1 MNKKPN
7 GIVGNNMN
15 NYTTI
20 VGMEIHVELKTNSKM
35 FCGCKNDPFHA
46 SEPNIYTCPVCLG
59 MPGGLPVPNK
69 QAIEWTIMLAQALG
83 CQIAEV
89 SKFDRKNYFY
99 PDLAKGYQISQYDQP
114 IGRNGKLGKIRIR
127 RVHLEEDTGKLQHAT
142 VDGRKIT
149 LVDFNRSGVPLVE
162 IVTEA
167 DIRSG
172 EEAKIFLKELHK
184 IIRYLNISDANME
197 QGSMRL
203 EPNISVCQK
212 SKLKSQNSEEYILD
226 EDLPKYK
233 VEVKNINS
241 FNYVKKAIDFE
252 TKRHIE
258 LLEKGEIPVQ
268 ETRGWNEDK
277 GITFSQRRKEN
288 ADDYRYFPDPDIPP
302 LRIHNDQ
309 LSMINK
315 QIPEL
320 PLQKAERFSKDYGL
334 NEQQIENL
342 TDSKEMADYLESV
355 VRIDRSVK
363 ATVIANWII
372 NKKVQPGSIDPK
384 VLVQTI
390 AAATQVQEL
399 PEEDINKAIE
409 KVLSEQAKA
418 VADYKS
424 GKTGVFMFLLGMT
437 IKELKGKGDK
447 GKIQEM
453 LTSALQ

>member
-1 MNKKPN
+1 MNTY
-7 GIVGNNMN
+7 I
-15 NYTTI
+15 TI

-46 SEPNIYTCPVCLG
+46 EKPNIYTCPVCLG

-69 QAIEWTIMLAQALG
+69 MAIEWTILLAQALG
-83 CQIAEV
+83 CKIAEL

-114 IGRNGKLGKIRIR
+114 IGTDGALALNVGKNKEKVIRIR

-142 VDGRKIT
+142 VDGKKVT
-149 LVDFNRSGVPLVE
+149 LVDYNRSGVPLVE

-172 EEAKIFLKELHK
+172 DEAKTFLKELHK
-184 IIRYLNISDANME
+184 IIRYLEISDANME

-203 EPNISVCQK
+203 EPNISCL
-212 SKLKSQNSEEYILD
+212 LKVSDSTGDAEIIED
-226 EDLPKYK
+226 KDLPRYK

-241 FNYVKKAIDFE
+241 FNFVKKAIDFE

-258 LLEKGEIPVQ
+258 LLEKGELPVQ

-277 GITFSQRRKEN
+277 AITFSQRRKEN

-302 LRIHNDQ
+302 LRFSKKNLDVIKIQ
-309 LSMINK
+309 L
-315 QIPEL
+315 PEL
-320 PLQKAERFSKDYGL
+320 PQQKLERFMKTYQLS
-334 NEQQIENL
+334 EQQADMVTEDKNL
-342 TDSKEMADYLESV
+342 ADYFEQV
-355 VRIDRSVK
+355 VHSGSSSQLSPS
-363 ATVIANWII
+363 VIANWMM
-372 NKKVQPGSIDPK
+372 NKKVDIRTVAPHD
-384 VLVQTI
+384 LVQTI
-390 AAATQVQEL
+390 ISATTVEEIPNEVIIAAIQTVLASQE
-399 PEEDINKAIE
+399 
-409 KVLSEQAKA
+409 KA

-424 GKTGVFMFLLGMT
+424 GKTGVIMFLLGMT

-447 GKIQEM
+447 AKIHNLLEQI
-453 LTSALQ
+453 LNA